1 MWASEVCRLLGYVGK
16 AMNARTRREG
26 RQKEILLSMDEIVLY
41 ETKESQGSG
50 LPEEMQATR
59 KSRDRHSS

>member
-1 MWASEVCRLLGYVGK
+1 MGGC
-16 AMNARTRREG
+16 
-26 RQKEILLSMDEIVLY
+26 QKEILLSMDEIVLY

-59 KSRDRHSS
+59 KSRYWHSS